1 MWPKTDRGIKL
12 FKEVVAKAGQFDEE
26 GLMREMKTVTRDNYR
41 FSQDDEEESS
51 IFVEPYMS
59 VEGGERKT
67 KTSTFM
73 LVTRQ
78 GDKRELVVKE
88 VTYGKE
94 KE

>member
-1 MWPKTDRGIKL
+1 
-12 FKEVVAKAGQFDEE
+12 
-26 GLMREMKTVTRDNYR
+26 MREMKTVTRDNYR